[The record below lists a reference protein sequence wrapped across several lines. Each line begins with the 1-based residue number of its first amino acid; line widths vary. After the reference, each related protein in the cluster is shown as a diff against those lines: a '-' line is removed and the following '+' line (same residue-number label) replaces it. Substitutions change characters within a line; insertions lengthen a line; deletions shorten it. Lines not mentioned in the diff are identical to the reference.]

1 MNANV
6 MLVFSNGVFAV
17 ILYFFSVRASWCIS
31 GVKAGEKNFGK
42 TLMGGSVSSHST
54 LNHLNIS
61 PPNLEDGNSNK
72 IAHNITFTFEDL
84 LEMSHG
90 FQQYLQL
97 VQY

>member
-6 MLVFSNGVFAV
+6 TLVFSNGVFAV
-17 ILYFFSVRASWCIS
+17 ISYFSSVRASWCIL
-31 GVKAGEKNFGK
+31 GVKVGEENFGK
-42 TLMGGSVSSHST
+42 TFDGGFCVIT

-61 PPNLEDGNSNK
+61 LPNLEDGNSNK
-72 IAHNITFTFEDL
+72 RARNITFTFKDS

>member
-6 MLVFSNGVFAV
+6 TLVFSNGVFTV
-17 ILYFFSVRASWCIS
+17 LLYFSSVRASWCIL
-31 GVKAGEKNFGK
+31 GVKVGEKNFGK
-42 TLMGGSVSSHST
+42 TFDGGFCVIT

-61 PPNLEDGNSNK
+61 LPNLEDSNSNK
-72 IAHNITFTFEDL
+72 RARNITFTFEDL

>member
-6 MLVFSNGVFAV
+6 TLVFSNGVFAV
-17 ILYFFSVRASWCIS
+17 ILYFSSVRASWCIL
-31 GVKAGEKNFGK
+31 GVEVGEKNFGK
-42 TLMGGSVSSHST
+42 TFDGRFCVIT
-54 LNHLNIS
+54 LSHLNIS
-61 PPNLEDGNSNK
+61 LPNLEDSKSNK
-72 IAHNITFTFEDL
+72 RAGNITFTFEDL